1 VPLTNAERQQAYR
14 ERHLGVDGEKVRAQV
29 FLSARAMAQLRRLA
43 RRKRYTVTAMI
54 EELAA
59 SADRRVAARLSGK
72 QLRRYLDG
80 E

>member
-1 VPLTNAERQQAYR
+1 MTLTNAERQRAYR
-14 ERHLGVDGEKVRAQV
+14 ERHLGADGEKVRAQV
-29 FLSARAMAQLRRLA
+29 FLSAHAMAQLRRLA

-59 SADRRVAARLSGK
+59 SADRRVVARLSGK
-72 QLRRYLDG
+72 QLKLYLDG

>member
-1 VPLTNAERQQAYR
+1 MPLTNAERQQAYR

-29 FLSARAMAQLRRLA
+29 FLSVNAMAQLRRLA

-54 EELAA
+54 EEIAA
-59 SADRRVAARLSGK
+59 SADRRVAARLSGRALK
-72 QLRRYLDG
+72 AYLDR